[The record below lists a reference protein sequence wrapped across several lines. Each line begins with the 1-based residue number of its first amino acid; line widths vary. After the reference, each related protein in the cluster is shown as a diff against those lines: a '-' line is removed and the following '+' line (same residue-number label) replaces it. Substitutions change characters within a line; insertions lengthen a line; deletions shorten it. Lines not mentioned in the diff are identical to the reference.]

1 MKSLNF
7 RLNRPGC
14 SRSGIIARRH
24 RVTKQGAISNPH
36 KWISN
41 IFVAPFSA
49 IAFPLSFLIFAYNNI
64 SLRALASLFFQLLK
78 TGWLIGWTFLN
89 VIWKQFK
96 FIWFHLSLHLSLSL
110 HFPLKFKLKIGAY
123 FSSET
128 DGFLKTIIF
137 FFCFLST
144 FIFYALPIK

>member
-7 RLNRPGC
+7 RLNRPSC

-49 IAFPLSFLIFAYNNI
+49 IAFPLSLFIFAYNNI
-64 SLRALASLFFQLLK
+64 SLRALASLLFQLLK
-78 TGWLIGWTFLN
+78 TGWLIGWTFLYI
-89 VIWKQFK
+89 IWKQFK
-96 FIWFHLSLHLSLSL
+96 FIWFHLRLSFEIQTENRRLL
-110 HFPLKFKLKIGAY
+110 LLRNRWLLKNNNLLLL
-123 FSSET
+123 
-128 DGFLKTIIF
+128 FLKHIHILRITNQV
-137 FFCFLST
+137 
-144 FIFYALPIK
+144 ALALLV